1 MVIKKRCLFS
11 VLALLIMPLF
21 LAPAN
26 TAQAKDVNPEDC
38 YFGSTIQNP
47 DKATEVN
54 FESCYNETK
63 NKILNNKAK
72 AIGNKNITPQLSIDE
87 IKDTAKKGK
96 FECAKK
102 QHPSLE
108 HLEQCVDKKY
118 CFDKNSEYT
127 ESGSEASIR
136 FNAAFICTRAWRHTK
151 KVSPKICADLANAQ
165 DSYNNDN
172 NILYWHERDG
182 ESGNKKGQSSDLL
195 KACRSVKGC
204 NYDTKKKKITCE
216 EAKKLVKENKPFA
229 KSVAENPDNES
240 LDANTTTAPLDDD
253 STDPTGFNNSCK
265 RGGGILSF
273 ILCPAINLMLGVI
286 DMTTKLI
293 ADNLK
298 WTFLADAGGSTAIY
312 NTWSKMRD
320 IANIIL
326 AIAFIVMLYIYAI
339 NVDNKF
345 KAYTIKQAL
354 SRLVI
359 IAICMQ
365 LSFYICAA
373 LADLSNIAGVG
384 IYELFTKQLGGDAS
398 LAFGANTFKNAFR
411 SILASIAILFAVI
424 FSFSSLIMIICAILA
439 MVALRQVILV
449 TLTLLAPLALACYLL
464 PNTEKWFKKWGNSFI
479 QLLIVY
485 PFFTAAWGGCQLV
498 ASVIENMMPV
508 DKSNPISGFGFVIA
522 PLCAIAPLALIM
534 PIFKMSSS
542 MMGKVTGK
550 VQGAMDK
557 TGISGFAKS
566 RDQARRTAAKNRLEI
581 GNLKLQNHLSR
592 KGHKL
597 TAAMLSYTNGTRAAY
612 ISNRSDELTK
622 DLQNKTVS
630 TINAKRVTTK
640 QIVTAPIKAL
650 RNKKVN
656 DKFIELSALTKDPNV
671 ELDISDK
678 AAAEIATVTGSAPL
692 KSTIDSDGKKRYTIN
707 GSILVQYQAM
717 TGNNADGK
725 KLSQSEYQASLE
737 CASLENL
744 LNNNQLHYA
753 TLNVQNKG
761 DETTRKSFIDSYT
774 DYNDGEWWTG
784 NGKYSDYDS
793 YKKANNNHIFM
804 DDKSKQDFIKQTGDF
819 KAGSIK
825 TGEDLDKALR
835 NSRRAYVNNI
845 NTTDYGNLGETVR
858 TELLEKSVKDGD
870 LDSVTRIERVNE
882 QFIRSN
888 ARSGTDLKA
897 IRHAYNIKYSI
908 NTWRKG
914 SDNERY
920 KTW

>member
-1 MVIKKRCLFS
+1 
-11 VLALLIMPLF
+11 MPLF
-21 LAPAN
+21 LATIN
-26 TAQAKDVNPEDC
+26 TSKAKAVNPEDC
-38 YFGSTIQNP
+38 YFGSTVQNP
-47 DKATEVN
+47 DKEIKVS
-54 FESCYNETK
+54 FETCYNEITK
-63 NKILNNKAK
+63 KMVNGDKTKMLDGDQVEKATVQ
-72 AIGNKNITPQLSIDE
+72 ARS
-87 IKDTAKKGK
+87 
-96 FECAKK
+96 ECAKK
-102 QHPSLE
+102 QHPG
-108 HLEQCVDKKY
+108 LEQCFNKGYCIDKRSY
-118 CFDKNSEYT
+118 ANDH
-127 ESGSEASIR
+127 GSPAVGGYYEAI
-136 FNAAFICTRAWRHTK
+136 FVCTRAWRYTER
-151 KVSPKICADLANAQ
+151 VSPKICSDAGKMQ
-165 DSYNNDN
+165 KKYNDDN
-172 NILYWHERDG
+172 NILYWNEHDDAKTES
-182 ESGNKKGQSSDLL
+182 SGNKGAASKLL
-195 KACRSVKGC
+195 LACKAAGGC
-204 NYDTKKKKITCE
+204 TFKTEKNPVDCSKADE
-216 EAKKLVKENKPFA
+216 LVKDNKPFPESVT
-229 KSVAENPDNES
+229 KSTNGNKDAS

-253 STDPTGFNNSCK
+253 STDSTGFNDSCK
-265 RGGGILSF
+265 RGGGILAF
-273 ILCPAINLMLGVI
+273 FVCPIVNLILGIVDML
-286 DMTTKLI
+286 TKLI

-298 WTFLADAGGSTAIY
+298 WTFLADAKGSSAIY
-312 NTWSKMRD
+312 DTWSKMRD
-320 IANIIL
+320 IANITL
-326 AIAFIVMLYIYAI
+326 AIAFMVMLYIYAI

-345 KAYTIKQAL
+345 KAYTIKQAI
-354 SRLVI
+354 SRLI
-359 IAICMQ
+359 IVAICMQ

-384 IYELFTKQLGGDAS
+384 VYELFTKQLGGDAS
-398 LAFGANTFKNAFR
+398 VAFGANTFKDAFHT
-411 SILASIAILFAVI
+411 ILASIAILFAVI
-424 FSFSSLIMIICAILA
+424 FSFSSLVMIACAILA
-439 MVALRQVILV
+439 MVTLRQVVLV
-449 TLTLLAPLALACYLL
+449 TLTLLAPLAFACYLL
-464 PNTEKWFKKWGNSFI
+464 PNTEKWFKKWSNSFI

-498 ASVIENMMPV
+498 ASVIEHMMPV
-508 DKSNPISGFGFVIA
+508 DESNPASGYGFVIA

-542 MMGKVTGK
+542 MMGNITGK

-557 TGISGFAKS
+557 TGVSGFAKS
-566 RDQARRTAAKNRLEI
+566 RDQARRTAAKNRIET
-581 GNLKLQNHLSR
+581 GNLRLQNRLAR
-592 KGHKL
+592 RGHKI

-692 KSTIDSDGKKRYTIN
+692 KSTINSDGKKRYTIN

-908 NTWRKG
+908 NTLRKG
-914 SDNERY
+914 NNDEHY